1 MDEPTNGR
9 NCTLARA
16 GEQRYLLPRRPTFTL
31 AFERQFP
38 SSPPQAVWEAFSE
51 PKVRD
56 KWFGAEI
63 FGIDATRN
71 QPRSGDEPARRMLS
85 SKAAPAEATA
95 ATAVAWRTQ
104 DWAVGAQLQYVFPGG
119 EDIAYGEGNLAAMTP
134 EAQVEGTV
142 LAMEAE
148 GVEAQGVR
156 GVQAQGLQGFRRVQG
171 YMVEFRWGFFI
182 LRAEISADEKEGAT
196 LVFSTTFEDIQW
208 AAWNAA
214 VWEYRLDNLESLL
227 GQGRVGPDFDM
238 EKVMPRFDYYN
249 ERFEAK
255 FGTQIKL

>member
-1 MDEPTNGR
+1 MEEPTNGL
-9 NCTLARA
+9 NCTLVRA

-31 AFERQFP
+31 AFERHFP
-38 SSPPQAVWEAFSE
+38 SSPPQKVWEAFSE

-63 FGIDATRN
+63 FGIGAAART
-71 QPRSGDEPARRMLS
+71 ERRMLS
-85 SKAAPAEATA
+85 STAAPAEATA
-95 ATAVAWRTQ
+95 STAVTATPWRSQ
-104 DWAVGAQLQYVFPGG
+104 ELAVGTQLQYVFPGG

-134 EAQVEGTV
+134 DAQANGAV
-142 LAMEAE
+142 LAMEVQGGEAQGLR

-156 GVQAQGLQGFRRVQG
+156 GIRRAQG
-171 YMVEFRWGFFI
+171 YMMEFRWGFFI
-182 LRAEISADEKEGAT
+182 LRAEIAADEKEGAR

-214 VWEYRLDNLESLL
+214 VWEYRLENLESLL
-227 GQGRVGPDFDM
+227 GRGRVGADFDM
-238 EKVMPRFDYYN
+238 DKVMPRFDYFN
-249 ERFEAK
+249 ERFEAR

>member
-1 MDEPTNGR
+1 MEEPTNGQ
-9 NCTLARA
+9 NCTLARV

-31 AFERQFP
+31 AFKREFP

-56 KWFGAEI
+56 QWFGAEI
-63 FGIDATRN
+63 FGLDATRN
-71 QPRSGDEPARRMLS
+71 QLRSGDEPARQTLS
-85 SKAAPAEATA
+85 STAAPAA
-95 ATAVAWRTQ
+95 ATVAPWRSQ
-104 DWAVGAQLQYVFPGG
+104 DWAVGAPLQFVFPGG

-134 EAQVEGTV
+134 DAQANGAV

-148 GVEAQGVR
+148 GVAAQGVR
-156 GVQAQGLQGFRRVQG
+156 GVEAQGLPGFRPVKG

-182 LRAEISADEKEGAT
+182 LRAEISAGATGGAT

-214 VWEYRLDNLESLL
+214 VWEYRLDNLASLL
-227 GQGRVGPDFDM
+227 GQGRVGADFDM
-238 EKVMPRFDYYN
+238 AKVMPRFDHYN